1 MAQTTASEAWAE
13 HAVRRLAD
21 AGYRRGGARRAVV
34 ELLARQGCALTAL
47 DIERQLEDS
56 DRGVARATVYRVL
69 EELEQLGVVGRVEV
83 GDKLSRYEP
92 LHPDG
97 HQHHHHLVC
106 DGCGELV
113 PFHDDELERAI
124 AKVARKVAFEVSGH
138 DVTLRG
144 TCSACSAKR

>member
-1 MAQTTASEAWAE
+1 
-13 HAVRRLAD
+13 VRRLAD

-34 ELLARQGCALTAL
+34 ELLGQQGCALTAL
-47 DIERQLEDS
+47 DIERQLERT

-69 EELEQLGVVGRVEV
+69 EELEQIGVVGRVEV

-97 HQHHHHLVC
+97 SQHHHHLVC

-113 PFHDDELERAI
+113 PFHDEQLERAI
-124 AKVARKVAFEVSGH
+124 AGVARRVAFDVSDH

-144 TCSACSAKR
+144 MCSRCAAKP

>member
-1 MAQTTASEAWAE
+1 MAQTSSSRDWAE

-34 ELLARQGCALTAL
+34 ELLAQQGCALTAL
-47 DIERQLEDS
+47 DIERQLEGS

-69 EELEQLGVVGRVEV
+69 EELEQIGVIARVEV

-97 HQHHHHLVC
+97 VQHHHHLVC
-106 DGCGELV
+106 ERCGKLV
-113 PFHDDELERAI
+113 PFHDEQLEQAI
-124 AKVARKVAFEVSGH
+124 ATVARKVAFDVSDH

-144 TCSACSAKR
+144 TCARCTA